1 MSFPILTHDQLLEQ
15 IARFDAMHYCKTRNF
30 VTGRVSRLSPYITH
44 GIITIKDIVHISI
57 KTCPID
63 QAEQWYKELLRREYF
78 VQVHYHQGNKIF
90 EDMEEDKTG
99 IPKLDLLPH
108 AIRDKNFG
116 ASWIN
121 ETITEL
127 ETTGYLHN
135 HQRMRLAAAFVHGY
149 KLYRKKCADWTYYHF
164 LDGELGSNHL
174 SWQWVASTFSHK
186 PYYMN
191 EDNLHKYRKKTITDT
206 LFA

>member
-1 MSFPILTHDQLLEQ
+1 M
-15 IARFDAMHYCKTRNF
+15 
-30 VTGRVSRLSPYITH
+30 
-44 GIITIKDIVHISI
+44 
-57 KTCPID
+57 
-63 QAEQWYKELLRREYF
+63 
-78 VQVHYHQGNKIF
+78 
-90 EDMEEDKTG
+90 EDDKTG
-99 IPKLDLLPH
+99 IAKADLLPQ
-108 AIRDKNFG
+108 AIRDKSFG

-135 HQRMRLAAAFVHGY
+135 HQRMWLAACLIHGY

-186 PYYMN
+186 PYIMN
-191 EDNLHKYRKKTITDT
+191 EENIQKYRKKTVTDP